1 MSERILLASD
11 IYASCPQEGVVLD
24 YYAGVFDAVYVCFN
38 PFIKLTQIST
48 ERFCPDMYPSQAEL
62 VNLCA
67 PVPWVE
73 VMKLAELPSIAA
85 VDLALRTQIHG
96 IHSERIWETYAHQL
110 EALYDSGAVMP
121 PIEGEHSPFQYES
134 VMAIFK
140 DLGHQWAWFGD
151 EFCTERKLYWI
162 DELSKVESTPI
173 GGHSNIFSA
182 DHSLLWTVHW
192 DSHFSFLC
200 GSRTD
205 LERARVAERVEGFYC
220 TPSTEVY
227 WSLRE

>member
-1 MSERILLASD
+1 MTERILPASD
-11 IYASCPQEGVVLD
+11 IYASCPREGVVLD

-38 PFIKLTQIST
+38 PFIKPTQIST
-48 ERFCPDMYPSQAEL
+48 ERFCPAMYPSQAEL

-67 PVPWVE
+67 PVPWAE

-96 IHSERIWETYAHQL
+96 IRSERMWETYAHQL

-121 PIEGEHSPFQYES
+121 PMEGEHSPFHYES

-162 DELSKVESTPI
+162 DELSKAESTPI

-200 GSRTD
+200 GTRTD

-220 TPSTEVY
+220 APSTEVH